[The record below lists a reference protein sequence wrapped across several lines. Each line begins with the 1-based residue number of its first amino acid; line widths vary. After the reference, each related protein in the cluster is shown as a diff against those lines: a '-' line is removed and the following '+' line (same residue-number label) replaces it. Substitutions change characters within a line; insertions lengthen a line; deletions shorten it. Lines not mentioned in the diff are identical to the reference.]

1 VEHEAAFV
9 AAEGVVAQAVGDET
23 VLLDLGSGTY
33 YSLNGSASVV
43 WHALEGG
50 GTVGTV
56 IETLLDH
63 FDVDGEQAA
72 EDAAR
77 LIGEAVER
85 GLLEPQ

>member
-1 VEHEAAFV
+1 
-9 AAEGVVAQAVGDET
+9 VG
-23 VLLDLGSGTY
+23 
-33 YSLNGSASVV
+33 A
-43 WHALEGG
+43 
-50 GTVGTV
+50 V